1 MVIKH
6 RKKNGIPKHNPGNH
20 GLTQHE
26 HDGLM
31 KLVSVMSKTDA
42 DAVPMVYFPRSAIK
56 VLEDI
61 RDDIVEQNIKL
72 NSLLQRRD

>member
-1 MVIKH
+1 
-6 RKKNGIPKHNPGNH
+6 
-20 GLTQHE
+20 
-26 HDGLM
+26 M